1 MIELQNTIGQ
11 NLVSDD
17 PAAAVRQVGWF
28 AAIEDQPADN
38 TGVTFGQMLDDY
50 AATGEIASAL
60 GFWVE
65 RADRQISDEEEDD
78 DGEGRAQEW
87 WPPAVASLNTTV
99 QFELTG
105 AELRVTRARLGF
117 SPEDAHSFL
126 HVGHKTYRTWER
138 GDAPIPRV
146 VAEAVTSFADHT
158 ALLAMFQARLLRRAA
173 VTLHAYRKQEDF
185 AAALPHLAAW
195 LPVSWHRTLVG
206 RVASMAGTRIDW
218 A

>member
-38 TGVTFGQMLDDY
+38 TGATFGQLLDDY
-50 AATGEIASAL
+50 AATGEITPAL

-65 RADRQISDEEEDD
+65 RAERQISEDD
-78 DGEGRAQEW
+78 EDGIKIEEW
-87 WPPAVASLNTTV
+87 WPPAVASVDTAW

-105 AELRVTRARLGF
+105 AELRVTRDQLGF

-126 HVGHKTYRTWER
+126 HVGHKTYRKWER
-138 GDAPIPRV
+138 GDAPIPRG
-146 VAEAVTSFADHT
+146 VAESVTSFSDHT
-158 ALLAMFQARLLRRAA
+158 ALLAAFQARLLRRTA
-173 VTLHAYRKQEDF
+173 VTLHAYRTQEDF
-185 AAALPHLAAW
+185 AAALPDLAAW
-195 LPVSWHRTLVG
+195 LPVSWHRALVG
-206 RVASMAGTRIDW
+206 RVAAKVNARIDW